1 VVLNFLL
8 EDVRAQLD
16 LGFAW
21 LYEEY
26 SFMQGFNRMPPFLK
40 QEQNPEYNY
49 NKLLC
54 AMAGNL
60 IERAEMKGRPQ
71 VRNGDLGLQFLP
83 TEYSE

>member
-8 EDVRAQLD
+8 EDVRTQLD

-26 SFMQGFNRMPPFLK
+26 SFMQGFNRMPAFLK
-40 QEQNPEYNY
+40 QEQNPEYSY

-54 AMAGNL
+54 TLARNL
-60 IERAEMKGRPQ
+60 IERAEMKDRD
-71 VRNGDLGLQFLP
+71 V
-83 TEYSE
+83 

>member
-26 SFMQGFNRMPPFLK
+26 SFMQGFNRMPAFLK

-60 IERAEMKGRPQ
+60 IERAEMKDRD
-71 VRNGDLGLQFLP
+71 V
-83 TEYSE
+83 

>member
-8 EDVRAQLD
+8 EDVRTHLD

-26 SFMQGFNRMPPFLK
+26 SFMQGFNRMPAFLK
-40 QEQNPEYNY
+40 QGQNPEYGY

-54 AMAGNL
+54 SMARNL
-60 IERAEMKGRPQ
+60 IERAEMKDRD
-71 VRNGDLGLQFLP
+71 V
-83 TEYSE
+83 